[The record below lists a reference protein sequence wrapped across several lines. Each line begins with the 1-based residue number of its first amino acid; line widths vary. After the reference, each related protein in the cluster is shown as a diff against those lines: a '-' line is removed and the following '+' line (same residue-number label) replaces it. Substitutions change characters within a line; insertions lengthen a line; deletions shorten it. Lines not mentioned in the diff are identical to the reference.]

1 MRVGIGVG
9 WVHFYPLG
17 NSGDIVDS
25 ICQVFQVVAHL
36 TIVRD
41 NSKGFV
47 LPLHKVMKGL
57 LSTCIG
63 LVNCRNVC
71 AGIEMPSSSLSMVTS
86 LQSCLVHKHSCNAN
100 PLDPSST
107 RWPTPHPQCFLY
119 E

>member
-1 MRVGIGVG
+1 MGVG

-25 ICQVFQVVAHL
+25 IGQVFQVVTYL
-36 TIVRD
+36 TIVRG
-41 NSKGFV
+41 NSKSFV
-47 LPLHKVMKGL
+47 LPFHKVMKGPL
-57 LSTCIG
+57 NTCMG

-71 AGIEMPSSSLSMVTS
+71 TGIEMPSSSLSMVTS

-100 PLDPSST
+100 LLDPSST
-107 RWPTPHPQCFLY
+107 GWPTPHPQCFLY